1 MNQLRLYRVLV
12 AAQIGLT
19 LLSVLASARLQRTL
33 PAPLQ
38 AYLQAQQDAPLTGR
52 ELAVGAS
59 SIALL
64 ALLVTAWIGLW
75 QFWRIA
81 PWLYLAGCVGAF
93 LLVLG
98 SGPTVETAIET
109 ALSTAWSAVGG
120 VVLSMSFFSD
130 LRGKFGAGRDDRP
143 TKTDP

>member
-1 MNQLRLYRVLV
+1 MNQLRLYRILI

-19 LLSVLASARLQRTL
+19 LLSLLASARLQRTL

-38 AYLQAQQDAPLTGR
+38 TYLQAQQEAPLAAR
-52 ELAVGAS
+52 EIVVGAF

-64 ALLVTAWIGLW
+64 ALLATAWVGLW

-109 ALSTAWSAVGG
+109 ALSTAWAVVGG

-130 LRGKFGAGRDDRP
+130 LRGKFGGGRTID
-143 TKTDP
+143 

>member
-1 MNQLRLYRVLV
+1 MNQLRLYRILI

-19 LLSVLASARLQRTL
+19 LLSLLASARLQRTL

-38 AYLQAQQDAPLTGR
+38 AYLQAQQEAPLAAR
-52 ELAVGAS
+52 EIVVGAF

-64 ALLVTAWIGLW
+64 ALLATAWVGLL

-109 ALSTAWSAVGG
+109 ALSTAWAVVGG

-130 LRGKFGAGRDDRP
+130 LRGKFGARR
-143 TKTDP
+143 TIA